1 MPDYHLVCNLYFSSR
16 VLCNQMVDD
25 QAGNIHLLAD
35 NFPAVLLPYAK
46 ETPTFDLAHWKILLK
61 TLQDRLSRYQTN
73 V

>member
-1 MPDYHLVCNLYFSSR
+1 
-16 VLCNQMVDD
+16 MVDD